1 MNDANQQ
8 HVNFEQD
15 TTKKTLEK
23 TLRDISKQVL
33 ETKYTLNFGQLLW
46 VTLDIKHY
54 IPNSVPSKLVLPKSV
69 IVLVA
74 IDHQMVVIQVQV
86 RKNLLKMYF

>member
-33 ETKYTLNFGQLLW
+33 ETKYTLNFGQLL
-46 VTLDIKHY
+46 
-54 IPNSVPSKLVLPKSV
+54 
-69 IVLVA
+69 
-74 IDHQMVVIQVQV
+74 
-86 RKNLLKMYF
+86 

>member
-1 MNDANQQ
+1 M
-8 HVNFEQD
+8 
-15 TTKKTLEK
+15 
-23 TLRDISKQVL
+23 
-33 ETKYTLNFGQLLW
+33 
-46 VTLDIKHY
+46 TLDIKHY

-86 RKNLLKMYF
+86 GKNLLKGGDTIKEVDALPSHGVKPT